1 MIRLQFLSR
10 CFSSGFIHFQR
21 VINSG
26 KSRGKSAAFLPI
38 RFASITALA
47 TVFKIWKIVAVF
59 TVSNVSVPQERECA
73 SWVWFQETW
82 HCTSSEKK
90 KIEEHTE
97 KHFFSL
103 KTVPREAV
111 PRKAVEL
118 SENIC
123 QDPSAT
129 VTVAAEI

>member
-1 MIRLQFLSR
+1 MPH
-10 CFSSGFIHFQR
+10 GFGFKKPGI
-21 VINSG
+21 
-26 KSRGKSAAFLPI
+26 ALPP
-38 RFASITALA
+38 R
-47 TVFKIWKIVAVF
+47 
-59 TVSNVSVPQERECA
+59 
-73 SWVWFQETW
+73 
-82 HCTSSEKK
+82 K

-103 KTVPREAV
+103 KTVQREAV
-111 PRKAVEL
+111 PREAVEL